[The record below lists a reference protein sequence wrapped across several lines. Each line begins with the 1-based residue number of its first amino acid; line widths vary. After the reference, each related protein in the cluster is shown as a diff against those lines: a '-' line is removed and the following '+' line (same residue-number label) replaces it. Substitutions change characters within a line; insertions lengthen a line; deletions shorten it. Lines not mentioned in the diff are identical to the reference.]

1 MSTHFTFA
9 LGAVMITAGIAV
21 GLAPLSAQPS
31 PSARQAQK
39 PAAEGKQKNAV
50 EPQRVEKGGWI
61 QLFDGKS
68 LTGWRGYKQPD
79 TTKTSWHVENGLLT
93 VPATGQ
99 GDTKGRR
106 DLITDAMYE
115 QFDLRWE
122 WKISEGGNSG
132 VKYFVVEDRPDA
144 IGHEYQMIDD
154 ERHPDAKIGPHRQTA
169 AFYDVFAAHDRPMK
183 PAGEWNTSEVIV
195 KGTHVTH
202 ILNGKN
208 VLEYDM
214 ESPQLLAAIEK
225 SKFKGI
231 DRFSKLMPGHI
242 LVQDHGDAVW
252 FRKIEILP
260 SK

>member
-1 MSTHFTFA
+1 MSTHFRVATGIITIIA
-9 LGAVMITAGIAV
+9 GVAVA
-21 GLAPLSAQPS
+21 LAPLSAQ
-31 PSARQAQK
+31 K
-39 PAAEGKQKNAV
+39 PAADSKQKNAV
-50 EPQRVEKGGWI
+50 EPQRMEKGGWI
-61 QLFDGKS
+61 QLFNGKD
-68 LTGWRGYKQPD
+68 LAGWRGYNQPD
-79 TTKTSWHVENGLLT
+79 TSKTSWHVENGLLT
-93 VPATGQ
+93 IPATGQ

-122 WKISEGGNSG
+122 WKISLGGNSG
-132 VKYFVVEDRPDA
+132 VKYFVIEDRPDA

-169 AFYDVFAAHDRPMK
+169 SFYDVFPPHDRPMK
-183 PAGEWNTSEVIV
+183 PAGEWNTSEVLV
-195 KGTHVTH
+195 KGKHVEH
-202 ILNGKN
+202 WLNGKK
-208 VLEYDM
+208 VLEYEM
-214 ESPQLLAAIEK
+214 ESPELVAAIEK

-231 DRFSKLMPGHI
+231 DRFSKLIPGHI

>member
-1 MSTHFTFA
+1 MSTHFKFA
-9 LGAVMITAGIAV
+9 IGALLVATALVPI
-21 GLAPLSAQPS
+21 S
-31 PSARQAQK
+31 AQK
-39 PAAEGKQKNAV
+39 PAAEAKQKNAV

-61 QLFDGKS
+61 QLFNGKD
-68 LTGWRGYKQPD
+68 LTGWRGYNKPD
-79 TTKTSWHVENGLLT
+79 AKETRWKVVDGLL
-93 VPATGQ
+93 ALDHNGA
-99 GDTKGRR
+99 GDTHGVR
-106 DLITDAMYE
+106 DLITDTTYE

-169 AFYDVFAAHDRPMK
+169 AFYDVFPAHDRPMK

-195 KGTHVTH
+195 KGKHVTH
-202 ILNGKN
+202 LLNGKN

-214 ESPQLLAAIEK
+214 ESPALLAAIEK

-231 DRFSKLMPGHI
+231 DRFSKLIPGHI

>member
-1 MSTHFTFA
+1 MSTHFKFA
-9 LGAVMITAGIAV
+9 FGAAAIALA
-21 GLAPLSAQPS
+21 LAPVAAQPS
-31 PSARQAQK
+31 LSASAGRLQK
-39 PAAEGKQKNAV
+39 PAPEGAQKNQV
-50 EPQRVEKGGWI
+50 QPKKMEKGGWI
-61 QLFDGKS
+61 QLFNGKD
-68 LTGWRGYKQPD
+68 LTGWRGYNRPSPEGTRWKVADGMLTID
-79 TTKTSWHVENGLLT
+79 TNG
-93 VPATGQ
+93 A
-99 GDTKGRR
+99 GDTHGSH
-106 DLITDAMYE
+106 DLITDATYE

-122 WKISEGGNSG
+122 WRISLAGNSG

-169 AFYDVFAAHDRPMK
+169 AFYDVFPAHDRPMK

-195 KGTHVTH
+195 KGKHVTH
-202 ILNGKN
+202 FLNGKN

-214 ESPQLLAAIEK
+214 ESPALAAAIEK

-231 DRFSKLMPGHI
+231 DRFSKLIPGHI